1 MPPADRRRRAKP
13 RGAVRMSVS
22 IQWVILAALFMVSA
36 FCSSSESVFF
46 SLDPMRLR
54 RLTQRHPAVGAR
66 IHALLARP
74 TRVLSTILILNT
86 AVNIGAAMVG
96 YRIALRLI
104 SPRLAEPV
112 SIAVFTLL
120 LLLFGEYGPKHLALM
135 FTERMAVAFEPP
147 LRALVWLMTPVR
159 WLLERATRGAERFF
173 RPLSLPWS
181 KEDIA
186 ASVTVG
192 GQEGIIDAEEYSM
205 IQAII
210 GLEDKSVQ
218 DVMRP
223 RTDLMGLD
231 LDSDA
236 EGFLDHVRRARRRHL
251 LLYRGVLENVEG
263 FLDCRRFLLDPEH
276 RVEAARLP
284 PYFISEHLPLN
295 RLLLQFQQERRRI
308 AVVVDEYGSVSG
320 VVTRGDILEEISGEI
335 YQELS
340 KPRPVF
346 MESGPNRW
354 IIDAAIPIEDINRRL
369 NLTLEA
375 GDSDLLSGWLA
386 YHAGHVPAEGEALE
400 AQGIRATVLKA
411 DRSRVTMAQVQRLEA
426 AS

>member
-1 MPPADRRRRAKP
+1 MTIPIHL
-13 RGAVRMSVS
+13 G
-22 IQWVILAALFMVSA
+22 ILAALFLISA
-36 FCSSSESVFF
+36 FCSASESVFF

-54 RLTQRHPAVGAR
+54 RISQRHPVMGAR
-66 IHALLARP
+66 IHSLLSRP
-74 TRVLSTILILNT
+74 TRLLSTILILNT
-86 AVNIGAAMVG
+86 AVNVGGATVA
-96 YRIALRLI
+96 YRIARQLM
-104 SPRLAEPV
+104 PPHLAEGV
-112 SIAVFTLL
+112 SILVFTLL
-120 LLLFGEYGPKHLALM
+120 LLLFGEYGPKHFALM
-135 FTERMAVAFEPP
+135 FTERMALAFEPP
-147 LRALVWLMTPVR
+147 LRAVVWLMTPVR
-159 WLLERATRGAERFF
+159 GLLEQATRGAERFF

-192 GQEGIIDAEEYSM
+192 GQEGVIDAEEYSM

-210 GLEDKSVQ
+210 GLEGKNAQ

-231 LDSDA
+231 LDDDPA
-236 EGFLDHVRRARRRHL
+236 GFVDHVRRARRRHL

-276 RVEAARLP
+276 RIDAARLP
-284 PYFISEHLPLN
+284 PYFIPEHLPLN

-354 IIDAAIPIEDINRRL
+354 IIDATIPLEDINRRL

-375 GDSDLLSGWLA
+375 GESDLLSGWLA
-386 YHAGHVPAEGEALE
+386 YHAGHVPTEGEALE

-411 DRSRVTMAQVQRLEA
+411 DRSRVTLAQVQRLEA
-426 AS
+426 TP